1 MQTKRNQTARKE
13 MTNSRQTALEILT
26 SSIKDKTL
34 IKVSEN
40 ADSAFINMLLMTTL
54 RRWADIT
61 SILSEFIKKKPSPQT
76 ETILHLGATEILE
89 MSAPDYAVINEWVA
103 LTKLKI
109 DKYAS
114 GFINA
119 VLRKIAQNKPRLQ
132 KQLGKHYFTPNYI
145 SILKQDYSVGEI
157 AQMEQAAVNA
167 GEPPLALSVK
177 EKPEFWAEKLGGKHL
192 ANNTIVIPKAGDPQK
207 LEGYQEGT
215 WWVQD
220 FAATLAVTALGNI
233 TGQHILDLCA
243 APGGKTAQ
251 LINGKA
257 TVTALDI
264 SKDRLNRLQENMQRL
279 KFNTHIICADAV
291 DYLQNYQGKKF
302 DSIILDAPCSATG
315 IFRRHPEILLYKT
328 REDIKKQAA
337 LQKQILSQI
346 SNALKKGGLL
356 IYCVCSLSK
365 AEGLAQIRNFLKH
378 NSEFKLIPLT
388 EEDIKTS
395 GTTNLH
401 PLINKEGCIAT
412 RADMLQN
419 FGGLDSFFIAKLQ
432 KVEKHG

>member
-1 MQTKRNQTARKE
+1 
-13 MTNSRQTALEILT
+13 
-26 SSIKDKTL
+26 
-34 IKVSEN
+34 
-40 ADSAFINMLLMTTL
+40 
-54 RRWADIT
+54 
-61 SILSEFIKKKPSPQT
+61 
-76 ETILHLGATEILE
+76 
-89 MSAPDYAVINEWVA
+89 
-103 LTKLKI
+103 
-109 DKYAS
+109 
-114 GFINA
+114 
-119 VLRKIAQNKPRLQ
+119 
-132 KQLGKHYFTPNYI
+132 
-145 SILKQDYSVGEI
+145 
-157 AQMEQAAVNA
+157 
-167 GEPPLALSVK
+167 
-177 EKPEFWAEKLGGKHL
+177 
-192 ANNTIVIPKAGDPQK
+192 
-207 LEGYQEGT
+207 
-215 WWVQD
+215 
-220 FAATLAVTALGNI
+220 
-233 TGQHILDLCA
+233 
-243 APGGKTAQ
+243 
-251 LINGKA
+251 
-257 TVTALDI
+257 
-264 SKDRLNRLQENMQRL
+264 MQRL

-346 SNALKKGGLL
+346 SNALKEGGLL